1 MERYENIN
9 RMQNKNKKKPGLN
22 GAPRIGTDTEAFI
35 A

>member
-9 RMQNKNKKKPGLN
+9 RMQNKNKKKPGAN